1 MVISPQ
7 RGYSVIQQK
16 HLYLILLSRMSVTLP
31 PRLRTASLGM
41 MHENRMTTLF
51 VLNYVFTQ
59 ILLSLI

>member
-1 MVISPQ
+1 
-7 RGYSVIQQK
+7 
-16 HLYLILLSRMSVTLP
+16 MSVTLP